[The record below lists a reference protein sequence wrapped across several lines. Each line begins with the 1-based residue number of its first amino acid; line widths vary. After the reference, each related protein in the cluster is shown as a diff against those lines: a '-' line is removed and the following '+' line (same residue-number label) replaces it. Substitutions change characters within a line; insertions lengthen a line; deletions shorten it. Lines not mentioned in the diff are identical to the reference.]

1 MHACGWHVN
10 AIQSAPMYK
19 PHASMLSLAIFAVFA
34 PAVPMQTQPPPPI
47 LHDATPSALLEM
59 SPFLPSSRRL
69 MPVCLPKSVPWC
81 PPCSARG
88 EAYKASTLP
97 YIYCCCFVMQP
108 LTALR
113 CCVSLQWPPPSCT
126 RTRCSR
132 CKARAPMTQ
141 PCTAP
146 LSRLPGA
153 SRAIE
158 GTPPPRLALPCGPL
172 THSTPT
178 PPVR

>member
-1 MHACGWHVN
+1 MDLRWCYLLHEFLHKLVCLLNMFQRHACLWLACHRN
-10 AIQSAPMYK
+10 PERPK
-19 PHASMLSLAIFAVFA
+19 PHAAVLSLAIFAVFA
-34 PAVPMQTQPPPPI
+34 PAVPMQTQPPPPV

-59 SPFLPSSRRL
+59 SPSLPSSRGL
-69 MPVCLPKSVPWC
+69 TPVCLPKLVPWC

-88 EAYKASTLP
+88 KAYRAPMLP
-97 YIYCCCFVMQP
+97 FVDFRCFVMQP

-141 PCTAP
+141 PCTVH
-146 LSRLPGA
+146 LSPLPGA
-153 SRAIE
+153 S
-158 GTPPPRLALPCGPL
+158 
-172 THSTPT
+172 
-178 PPVR
+178 